1 MLGRTV
7 AAMHR
12 LSNVLLAILLATSA
26 FLHVLPATA
35 QEKPQ
40 PWPTKEWATS
50 SPEEQGMSS
59 ERLARLVEFGGLN
72 NMDSL
77 LVTRHGRI
85 VLEATYAP
93 FRAGLK
99 HRINSATKAV
109 VSTLVAMAMRDGRL
123 DSTDRRVMEFFADRT
138 IANLDDAKKAITIRH
153 LLDMTSGLEWSE
165 GLDGFRSFLDMER
178 SPDWQQFVLD
188 RPMSEAPGTRF
199 YYDSGNSH
207 LLSAI
212 LTKITGK
219 SALDYAREELFGPLG
234 IEDVMWRGDPQGIS
248 GGGAGLYMH
257 PRDMA
262 KIGYLY
268 LRGGVWEGKQILPA
282 SWIEGVRKADVDM
295 RETWAQNLR
304 YGSQFWVMPGRDAYM
319 AVGYDRQLIVVI
331 PKLDIVAVTTG
342 SARFATASGLPSR
355 PRYSFDSL
363 VSFLTSAVSSDA
375 PLAANPAATAEL
387 AQKVKEA
394 TIERPSPVGGQP
406 AMAKTIS
413 GKTWRFP
420 PNDMRI
426 KSITFTLDGAE
437 PSFEYE
443 ADGTPASPAARFGG
457 PIGFDGHYRVGGRMR
472 YGVAATRA
480 RWLDDGTTLV
490 LETQTLGNDDLVRAT
505 HVFGD
510 KTVEVKFEMAI
521 GFQTTVTGRTDG

>member
-1 MLGRTV
+1 
-7 AAMHR
+7 MHR
-12 LSNVLLAILLATSA
+12 LSKVLLAISALLCA
-26 FLHVLPATA
+26 LPATA

-59 ERLARLVEFGGLN
+59 ERLARLVEFGGAN

-99 HRINSATKAV
+99 HRINSATKSV
-109 VSTLVAMAMRDGRL
+109 VSTLVAMAMRDGKL

-138 IANLDDAKKAITIRH
+138 IANLDDAKKAITIRQ
-153 LLDMTSGLEWSE
+153 LLDMTSGLEWTE
-165 GLDGFRSFLDMER
+165 GLDGFRSFLEMER

-188 RPMSEAPGTRF
+188 RPMSEAPGKRF

-212 LTKITGK
+212 LTKVTGK
-219 SALDYAREELFGPLG
+219 SALAYARAELFGPLG

-282 SWIEGVRKADVDM
+282 SWIENVRKADVDM
-295 RETWAQNLR
+295 RESWAKELR
-304 YGSQFWVMPGRDAYM
+304 YGSQFWVMPGRDVYM
-319 AVGYDRQLIVVI
+319 AVGFDRQLIVVM
-331 PKLDIVAVTTG
+331 PKLDIVAVMTG
-342 SARFATASGLPSR
+342 SARFPTAGGTPAR

-363 VSFLTSAVSSDA
+363 VGFLVSAVTGDA
-375 PLAANPAATAEL
+375 PLPANPAATAEL
-387 AQKVKEA
+387 AQKVMEA
-394 TIERPSPVGGQP
+394 TIERPAPVSGQP
-406 AMAKTIS
+406 AMAKAIS
-413 GKTWRFP
+413 GKTWRFA

-426 KSITFTLDGAE
+426 KSITFKLDGVE

-490 LETQTLGNDDLVRAT
+490 LEAQTLGNDDLVRAT

-521 GFQTTVTGRTDG
+521 GFQTTATGRADD

>member
-1 MLGRTV
+1 MP
-7 AAMHR
+7 R
-12 LSNVLLAILLATSA
+12 LLTVLLAFLLA
-26 FLHVLPATA
+26 LPATA

-59 ERLARLVEFGGLN
+59 DRLARLVEFGGSN

-99 HRINSATKAV
+99 HRINSSTKAV
-109 VSTLVAMAMRDGRL
+109 ISTLVAMAIRDGKL
-123 DSTDRRVMEFFADRT
+123 DSTDRRVLEFFADRT
-138 IANLDDAKKAITIRH
+138 IANLDERKKAITIRH

-165 GLDGFRSFLDMER
+165 GLDGFRSFIAMER
-178 SPDWQQFVLD
+178 SSDWQQFILD
-188 RPMSEAPGTRF
+188 QPMSTAPGTVF

-212 LTKITGK
+212 LTRVTGK
-219 SALDYAREELFGPLG
+219 SALDYARETLFGPLG
-234 IEDVMWRGDPQGIS
+234 IEDVMWRADPQGVS

-282 SWIEGVRKADVDM
+282 SWIEAVRKADIDM
-295 RETWAQNLR
+295 RESWTKDLR
-304 YGSQFWVMPGRDAYM
+304 YGSQFWVIPGRDAYM
-319 AVGYDRQLIVVI
+319 AVGYDRQLIVVM

-342 SARFATASGLPSR
+342 SARFSPQSGLPGR
-355 PRYSFDSL
+355 PRYGLTAL
-363 VSFLTSAVSSDA
+363 VDHLAGAVTADA
-375 PLAANPAATAEL
+375 PVRVDPAATAAL
-387 AQKVKEA
+387 AQKVKDA
-394 TIERPSPVGGQP
+394 AIEWPGPVGEQP
-406 AMAKTIS
+406 VMAKTIS
-413 GKTWRFP
+413 GKTWRFAA
-420 PNDMRI
+420 NELRI
-426 KSITFTLDGAE
+426 KWLKLKLDGAE

-443 ADGTPASPAARFGG
+443 SEGGPATPAARFGG
-457 PIGFDGHYRVGGRMR
+457 PIGFDGYYRIGGRQR
-472 YGVAATRA
+472 YGLSAARA
-480 RWLDDGTTLV
+480 RWLPDGKTLV
-490 LETQTLGNDDLVRAT
+490 LETQTLGSDDAARVSLE
-505 HVFGD
+505 FDD
-510 KTVEVKFEMAI
+510 KTVDVKFEAAF
-521 GFQTTVTGRTDG
+521 GYKATLTGRTDD

>member
-1 MLGRTV
+1 
-7 AAMHR
+7 MHR
-12 LSNVLLAILLATSA
+12 LSKVLLAISALLCA
-26 FLHVLPATA
+26 LPATA

-59 ERLARLVEFGGLN
+59 ERLARLVEFGGSN

-85 VLEATYAP
+85 VLEATFAP

-99 HRINSATKAV
+99 HRINSSTKAV
-109 VSTLVAMAMRDGRL
+109 VSTLVAMAMRDGKL
-123 DSTDRRVMEFFADRT
+123 DSTDRKVVEFFADRT
-138 IANLDDAKKAITIRH
+138 IANLDERKKAITIRH

-165 GLDGFRSFLDMER
+165 GLDGFRSFLEMER

-219 SALDYAREELFGPLG
+219 SALDYARAELFGPLG
-234 IEDVMWRGDPQGIS
+234 IEDVMWRGDPHGIS

-262 KIGYLY
+262 KIGYLW
-268 LRGGVWEGKQILPA
+268 LRGGVWEGKQIQPA
-282 SWIEGVRKADVDM
+282 SWIERVRKADVDM
-295 RETWAQNLR
+295 RETWTQNLR

-319 AVGYDRQLIVVI
+319 AVGYDRQLIIVI

-342 SARFATASGLPSR
+342 SARFATASGMPSR

-363 VSFLTSAVSSDA
+363 VGFLASAVTGDA
-375 PLAANPAATAEL
+375 PLPDNPAATAEL

-394 TIERPSPVGGQP
+394 TIEQPAPVGGQP

-413 GKTWRFP
+413 GKTWRFAS
-420 PNDMRI
+420 NDMRI

-505 HVFGD
+505 HAFGD
-510 KTVEVKFEMAI
+510 KTVEVKFELAI
-521 GFQTTVTGRTDG
+521 GFQTTATGRTDD

>member
-1 MLGRTV
+1 MR
-7 AAMHR
+7 
-12 LSNVLLAILLATSA
+12 
-26 FLHVLPATA
+26 
-35 QEKPQ
+35 
-40 PWPTKEWATS
+40 
-50 SPEEQGMSS
+50 
-59 ERLARLVEFGGLN
+59 AR
-72 NMDSL
+72 
-77 LVTRHGRI
+77 
-85 VLEATYAP
+85 A
-93 FRAGLK
+93 
-99 HRINSATKAV
+99 
-109 VSTLVAMAMRDGRL
+109 
-123 DSTDRRVMEFFADRT
+123 
-138 IANLDDAKKAITIRH
+138 
-153 LLDMTSGLEWSE
+153 
-165 GLDGFRSFLDMER
+165 
-178 SPDWQQFVLD
+178 
-188 RPMSEAPGTRF
+188 
-199 YYDSGNSH
+199 
-207 LLSAI
+207 
-212 LTKITGK
+212 
-219 SALDYAREELFGPLG
+219 LFGPLG

-295 RETWAQNLR
+295 RETWAKDLR

-319 AVGYDRQLIVVI
+319 AVGYDRQLIVVM

-342 SARFATASGLPSR
+342 SARFATANGMPTR
-355 PRYSFDSL
+355 PRYGFDSM
-363 VSFLTSAVSSDA
+363 VSFLTCAVTGDA
-375 PLAANPAATAEL
+375 PLAADPAATAEL

-413 GKTWRFP
+413 GKTWRFA

-426 KSITFTLDGAE
+426 KSITCTLDGAE

-472 YGVAATRA
+472 YGEAATRGS
-480 RWLDDGTTLV
+480 WPDDGTSLV

-510 KTVEVKFEMAI
+510 KTVEVNFEMAI
-521 GFQTTVTGRTDG
+521 GFKTMLKGRTDD

>member
-1 MLGRTV
+1 
-7 AAMHR
+7 
-12 LSNVLLAILLATSA
+12 LSVLLAFLLATSA
-26 FLHVLPATA
+26 LLGALPATA

-40 PWPTKEWATS
+40 PWPTKGWATS

-59 ERLARLVEFGGLN
+59 ERLARLVEFGGFN

-77 LVTRHGRI
+77 LVTRHGRL

-109 VSTLVAMAMRDGRL
+109 VSTLVAMAMRDGKL

-138 IANLDDAKKAITIRH
+138 IANLDERKQAITIRH

-165 GLDGFRSFLDMER
+165 GLDGFRSFIAMER
-178 SPDWQQFVLD
+178 SPDWQQFILD
-188 RPMSEAPGTRF
+188 QPMSEAPGTRF

-212 LTKITGK
+212 LTKVTAK
-219 SALDYAREELFGPLG
+219 SALDYARETLFGPLG
-234 IEDVMWRGDPQGIS
+234 IDDVMWRGDPQGVS

-268 LRGGVWEGKQILPA
+268 LRGGVWEGKQVLPA
-282 SWIEGVRKADVDM
+282 PWIEGVRKANVDM
-295 RETWAQNLR
+295 RESWTKDLR
-304 YGSQFWVMPGRDAYM
+304 YGSQFWVMPGRDAFM

-342 SARFATASGLPSR
+342 SARFPSSSGTPTR
-355 PRYSFDSL
+355 PRYSFESL
-363 VSFLTSAVSSDA
+363 IGFLSAAVTGDA
-375 PLAANPAATAEL
+375 PLPANATAAAEL
-387 AQKVKEA
+387 ERQVKEA
-394 TIERPSPVGGQP
+394 GIERPGPVGEQP
-406 AMAKTIS
+406 AIAKTIS
-413 GKTWRFP
+413 GKTWRFD
-420 PNDMRI
+420 PNDLRV
-426 KSITFTLDGAE
+426 KWLAFKLDGAE

-443 ADGTPASPAARFGG
+443 SEGGPATPAARFGG
-457 PIGFDGHYRVGGRMR
+457 PIGFDGYYRVGGRQR
-472 YGVAATRA
+472 YGLSAARA
-480 RWLDDGTTLV
+480 RWLADGKTLV
-490 LETQTLGNDDLVRAT
+490 LETQTLGNDDAARVTLE
-505 HVFGD
+505 FND
-510 KTVEVKFEMAI
+510 KSVEVNFEAAF
-521 GFQTTVTGRTDG
+521 GYKATLKGRTDD